1 MCCIWGCGTSH
12 LGAVDKQRS
21 KVNPNPEVWMRES
34 ETGGIHGCSWP
45 GEKAGPGGRQSQQL
59 GEQSCCRSTGEME
72 KGRTDKE
79 PLWDFFV

>member
-1 MCCIWGCGTSH
+1 
-12 LGAVDKQRS
+12 
-21 KVNPNPEVWMRES
+21 MRES